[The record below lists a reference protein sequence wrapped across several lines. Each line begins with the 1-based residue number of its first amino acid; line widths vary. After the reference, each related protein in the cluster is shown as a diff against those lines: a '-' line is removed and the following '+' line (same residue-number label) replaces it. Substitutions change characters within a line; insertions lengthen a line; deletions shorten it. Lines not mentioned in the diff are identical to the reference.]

1 MSTDPTPQATPPAA
15 TSKIIMT
22 GLLGPIRHTTAP
34 HAWRLARKNGEL
46 ILQGLMRC
54 DEDQY
59 GYREYW
65 ETIQTIDLTDE
76 ESES

>member
-15 TSKIIMT
+15 NT
-22 GLLGPIRHTTAP
+22 GITVASSFMPIRFTTGP

-46 ILQGLMRC
+46 ILQGLMRWREGR
-54 DEDQY
+54 D
-59 GYREYW
+59 GGEYW
-65 ETIQTIDLTDE
+65 ETIPTIDFTDE